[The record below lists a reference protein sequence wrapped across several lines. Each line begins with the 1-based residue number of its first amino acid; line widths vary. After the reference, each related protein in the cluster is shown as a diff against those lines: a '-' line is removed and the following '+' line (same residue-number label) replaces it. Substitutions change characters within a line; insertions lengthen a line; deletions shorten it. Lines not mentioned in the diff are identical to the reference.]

1 MVGKK
6 HLNNTRCSSKKKS
19 IGTMKI
25 IITIIII
32 IIIIIMS
39 YKLETSNLL
48 LHTPETT
55 LPVCQFNNYTYQF
68 DKNGVR
74 H

>member
-1 MVGKK
+1 
-6 HLNNTRCSSKKKS
+6 
-19 IGTMKI
+19 MKI